1 MHGPGKDTRPPVRI
15 RTCDNNHETH
25 TLGVWK
31 REAGTATAGPGRMKA
46 QQRLQRD
53 LERLEALA
61 RDERLRPRA
70 GTTLTRQMLD
80 DCIEWNR
87 RWLERRKRLHLD

>member
-1 MHGPGKDTRPPVRI
+1 M
-15 RTCDNNHETH
+15 N
-25 TLGVWK
+25 
-31 REAGTATAGPGRMKA
+31 A

-61 RDERLRPRA
+61 RNARPRA
-70 GTTLTRQMLD
+70 GTPLTRQMLD

>member
-1 MHGPGKDTRPPVRI
+1 M
-15 RTCDNNHETH
+15 N
-25 TLGVWK
+25 
-31 REAGTATAGPGRMKA
+31 A

-53 LERLEALA
+53 LERLEALV
-61 RDERLRPRA
+61 RDERLRPRD
-70 GTTLTRQMLD
+70 GTLLTRQMLD